1 MAWIDYRKAYDMI
14 PHTWIHE
21 CLDMFGIAGNVKQF
35 IMNSMSKW
43 KVEFT
48 SMGESLG
55 DVPISCGI
63 FQGDSLS
70 PPLLVLCIVR
80 LTLILRKTKATLRN
94 LTR

>member
-55 DVPISCGI
+55 DVPIRCGI

-70 PPLLVLCIVR
+70 PPLFVLCIVP